1 MNSGLVSQTLHTF
14 SFKMKQIKS
23 LADARFFFLK
33 EKIPLGPVPRRKEKT
48 TLTV

>member
-33 EKIPLGPVPRRKEKT
+33 EQKT
-48 TLTV
+48 FRPGS